1 MRVLFPLGLGEQ
13 QGSGV
18 HGDGGGGG
26 GGGQGQSHCGG
37 RRMGD
42 GQIWTVT
49 PQQALGV
56 HGTIALVGSA
66 VMTAAPRML
75 MTRAGARASS
85 RVVTTTTASEESL
98 NPRSLQAQMGRGKF
112 VL

>member
-1 MRVLFPLGLGEQ
+1 MLLLGSWEQ
-13 QGSGV
+13 QGSGE

-26 GGGQGQSHCGG
+26 GGGQEQSHCGG

-42 GQIWTVT
+42 GQILAAV

-66 VMTAAPRML
+66 VTAATRML
-75 MTRAGARASS
+75 STRAGASVSS
-85 RVVTTTTASEESL
+85 RVVTTTTAIDDL
-98 NPRSLQAQMGRGKF
+98 NPRSLQTQEGRGNSPKG
-112 VL
+112 VKY